1 MALNVQRLERSEV
14 CESPTYIVRSDA
26 SDRIHVYVEWLT
38 LSILEQVVDVELGG
52 AQEDLA
58 KACRGKW

>member
-1 MALNVQRLERSEV
+1 M